1 MRHEG
6 PYPVCWV
13 FLQTENYFGMTATD
27 NDNPQRTD
35 VEDDGIE
42 QEAEGAQS
50 CPPDHASCPRS
61 TCCGIGADAVC
72 CPGGET
78 CCPAGT
84 ECGGI
89 IGSMACHSK
98 AEEVEEPEPLI
109 EVQGIT

>member
-1 MRHEG
+1 MILLSANPDPES
-6 PYPVCWV
+6 PLKCTN
-13 FLQTENYFGMTATD
+13 LQVGSSDQQQQGE
-27 NDNPQRTD
+27 
-35 VEDDGIE
+35 EDDGIE
-42 QEAEGAQS
+42 QAEREEG
-50 CPPDHASCPRS
+50 CPPDQASCPDRS
-61 TCCGIGADAVC
+61 TCCGIGGDAVC

-84 ECGGI
+84 ECGGV

>member
-1 MRHEG
+1 
-6 PYPVCWV
+6 
-13 FLQTENYFGMTATD
+13 MTATD
-27 NDNPQRTD
+27 NDNPERTD

-50 CPPDHASCPRS
+50 CPPGHASCPRS

-84 ECGGI
+84 ECGVDGRAVCRSRKVLSLSLNTENHVSRFI
-89 IGSMACHSK
+89 
-98 AEEVEEPEPLI
+98 
-109 EVQGIT
+109 